1 MSAMCKGGA
10 NTENHILTRRGR
22 CSTVHTAR
30 MISPSQS
37 GEQSRTE
44 QKQAEGCNMLREV
57 TFHATALTTVD
68 WREDGLQRGED

>member
-10 NTENHILTRRGR
+10 NTENHILTLRGR

-30 MISPSQS
+30 MVSPSQS

-44 QKQAEGCNMLREV
+44 AGG
-57 TFHATALTTVD
+57 
-68 WREDGLQRGED
+68 GLQYVEGGDIPYDSTDNGRLERRRSPEG

>member
-10 NTENHILTRRGR
+10 YTENHILTLR
-22 CSTVHTAR
+22 STVHTAR

-44 QKQAEGCNMLREV
+44 AGG
-57 TFHATALTTVD
+57 
-68 WREDGLQRGED
+68 GLQYVEGGDIPCDSTDNGRLERRRSPEG